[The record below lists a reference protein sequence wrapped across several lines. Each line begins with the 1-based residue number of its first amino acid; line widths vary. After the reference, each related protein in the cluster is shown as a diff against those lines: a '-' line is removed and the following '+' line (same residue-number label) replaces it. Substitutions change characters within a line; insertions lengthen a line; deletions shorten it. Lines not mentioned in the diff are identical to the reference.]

1 MKFFL
6 PDFRSFRLS
15 ESYCIFATLLFMQV
29 YRNADFLPFFEK
41 AVITIGTF
49 DGVHTGHQQV
59 IEQLKNEARKINGQ
73 SVIITFDPHP
83 RKIIHSASTIKLIN
97 TTEEK
102 IELLAKK
109 GIDQLVIVPFTEEF
123 SKLTAEQY
131 VSEFLVKKFHPHTII
146 IGYDH
151 RFGHGRLG
159 DYHLLEELSL
169 TFNYE
174 LLEIPVQVLNAIS
187 VSSTRIREAIAH
199 ADIETANQLLGYS
212 FFFEGLVE
220 EGNKLGKKI
229 GYPTANLKIENE
241 EKIIPADGVYVV
253 EVELKDEV
261 KNAGKKYQGMMNIG
275 FRPTVDGSKKMIEV
289 NIFEF
294 NENIYEKSLRV
305 YCKKHIRAEQ
315 KFSGLDALKEQLAND
330 KKQAVEYFSTEK
342 K

>member
-1 MKFFL
+1 
-6 PDFRSFRLS
+6 
-15 ESYCIFATLLFMQV
+15 MQV

-83 RKIIHSASTIKLIN
+83 RKVINSASTIKLIN

-159 DYHLLEELSL
+159 DYHLLEELSQ
-169 TFNYE
+169 TFNYK

-212 FFFEGLVE
+212 FFFEGLVI
-220 EGNKLGKKI
+220 EGNKLGKNI

-253 EVELKDEV
+253 EVEIREPGYGMRDTGYGMRDTGYEGKTLV
-261 KNAGKKYQGMMNIG
+261 KSHQGMMNIG
-275 FRPTVDGSKKMIEV
+275 VRPTVDGSKKVIEV

-294 NENIYEKSLRV
+294 SENIYGKTLRV

-315 KFSGLDALKEQLAND
+315 KFSGLDALKEQLAKD
-330 KKQAVEYFSTEK
+330 KKQAIDFFASEK
-342 K
+342 

>member
-1 MKFFL
+1 
-6 PDFRSFRLS
+6 
-15 ESYCIFATLLFMQV
+15 MQV
-29 YRNADFLPFFEK
+29 YRNADFLPSFER

-59 IEQLKNEARKINGQ
+59 IEQLRNEARKIHGQ

-83 RKIIHSASTIKLIN
+83 RKIINSASTIKLIN

-102 IELLAKK
+102 IELLAEK

-151 RFGHGRLG
+151 RFGHGRKG
-159 DYHLLEELSL
+159 DYHLLENLSE
-169 TFNYE
+169 TFNYR

-187 VSSTRIREAIAH
+187 VSSTRIREAISH
-199 ADIETANQLLGYS
+199 ADIETANRLLGYS
-212 FFFEGLVE
+212 FFFEGMVV

-229 GYPTANLKIENE
+229 GYPTANLKVENE
-241 EKIIPADGVYVV
+241 EKIIPGDGVYVV
-253 EVELKDEV
+253 AVELRDIGNRMSDMSNVTEKRFRSHR
-261 KNAGKKYQGMMNIG
+261 GMMNIG
-275 FRPTVDGSKKMIEV
+275 FRPTVDGNKRVIEV

-294 NENIYEKSLRV
+294 NENIYGKRLRI
-305 YCKKHIRAEQ
+305 YCKKHLRPEQ
-315 KFSGLDALKEQLAND
+315 KFSGLDALKEQLAMD
-330 KKQAVEYFSTEK
+330 KRQALEYFAGENK
-342 K
+342 KV